1 MKKKLDLKLY
11 LVTDSTYHT
20 EESFLW
26 TIEESIKGG
35 VSIVQIREKKKNDD
49 EYAILAKKV
58 KNITDKYSVPL
69 IVDDNVEVAKRVD
82 SAGVHLGQS
91 DMSVKEARKILG
103 DKKIIGATAKTLEQ
117 AEKAYLEGADYLGTG
132 AIFPTTTKVKT
143 VITKISTLKDICDK
157 VDIPVVAIGGL
168 NEENTD
174 VLKGV
179 DIAGVC
185 VVSAIMKSKNPKE
198 SAKRLIKSIENIV
211 PNVF

>member
-211 PNVF
+211 PNAF

>member
-168 NEENTD
+168 NEENTN

-179 DIAGVC
+179 DIAGIC

-211 PNVF
+211 PNAF